1 MKKNVFQEDFL
12 DGIDEIKL
20 DDLTEL
26 DFDLDFEGNIE
37 KDLCIQGYMVSVP
50 KKFADVPRKHIKA
63 SKAVPLAKELCQLK
77 EENTFVNAVIP
88 GDFVFCDLLEA
99 IANELGRIKLCI
111 GTLSYSYENVDTFRR
126 MFENGTLE
134 ALSMVVSDYF
144 YAHERR
150 GVYRYTLERLPLP
163 ATNIAVA
170 GLHTKIHLIED
181 EHGNKYVLEGS
192 ANLRSSQNVEQFVFM
207 KSKSAFEFHEQWL
220 SQLLD
225 KYSVI
230 NREKTKSPRGSMLW
244 DFINQ

>member
-12 DGIDEIKL
+12 DGLDEIKL

-50 KKFADVPRKHIKA
+50 RKFADVPRKHIKA
-63 SKAVPLAKELCQLK
+63 SKAIPLAKELCQLK

-99 IANELGRIKLCI
+99 ISNELGKIKLCI
-111 GTLSYSYENVDTFRR
+111 GTLSYSYENV
-126 MFENGTLE
+126 
-134 ALSMVVSDYF
+134 
-144 YAHERR
+144 
-150 GVYRYTLERLPLP
+150 
-163 ATNIAVA
+163 
-170 GLHTKIHLIED
+170 
-181 EHGNKYVLEGS
+181 
-192 ANLRSSQNVEQFVFM
+192 EQFIFL
-207 KSKSAFEFHEQWL
+207 KSKSAFDFHEQWL